1 MLKTLPQDP
10 FILVSYINTQLR
22 DRHMLLDEL
31 CEELDINCAE
41 LEAKLRDIGMRYSA
55 LFNRFY

>member
-1 MLKTLPQDP
+1 MLKSLPQDP

-22 DRHMLLDEL
+22 DRHMSLHEL
-31 CEELDINCAE
+31 CDELDINCAE

>member
-22 DRHMLLDEL
+22 DRHMSLDEL
-31 CEELDINCAE
+31 CEELDINCVE